1 MKIPKGLQALIDEG
15 VIDDVVRAMRSG
27 KEASTYIVRCGA
39 HTRCAKVYKDMGQ
52 RSFQRRER
60 YQEGRRVRSSRQ
72 ARAMGRKTHFGR
84 KSQEEAW
91 KTAEMDALMHLT
103 AAGVRVPV
111 PYGFFDGVLL
121 MELIVD
127 ANGDPAP
134 DLGEVG
140 HSAEQALSYHRFL
153 MRQIVVML
161 SVGIVHG
168 DLSEYNVLVDADG
181 PVIIDL
187 PQVVSATGNNNARD
201 MLLRDVNNITETLAR
216 SAPELRTSRYAEEM
230 WALFEVGLLHADTAL
245 SGEFVEAEG
254 SADVAGTLLD
264 IEDALDEAL
273 RRQMGRE
280 DENV

>member
-1 MKIPKGLQALIDEG
+1 
-15 VIDDVVRAMRSG
+15 MRSG
-27 KEASTYIVRCGA
+27 KVASTYIVRCGA
-39 HTRCAKVYKDMGQ
+39 HTRCAKVYKYMGQ

-168 DLSEYNVLVDADG
+168 DPELVQHRAEIALQREQFVQAEALAERSYVRG
-181 PVIIDL
+181 PRL
-187 PQVVSATGNNNARD
+187 GALCRRNWATIR
-201 MLLRDVNNITETLAR
+201 LAR
-216 SAPELRTSRYAEEM
+216 EM
-230 WALFEVGLLHADTAL
+230 RGD
-245 SGEFVEAEG
+245 AEG
-254 SADVAGTLLD
+254 AAAATQRSASCTL
-264 IEDALDEAL
+264 EPPV
-273 RRQMGRE
+273 RM
-280 DENV
+280 